1 MAGVVRKSD
10 ATRVLPVLGMLV
22 EVGVDGGPYQELRGA
37 SLVDHTAGSRSVSQV
52 ATFRGPGAVVGAKTV
67 ENVTFDLAA
76 VNPDLPIMDDLDRA
90 DRQQLIC
97 RVRMSI
103 FSRSILQPAADD
115 GVALA
120 LPVAAASGIKNLQN
134 AWGAKLTLPPKW
146 RDLVDSNEIQM
157 SDLIQLKNGPSD
169 FDDDET
175 YIVNVIAVDEDTNL
189 ITGSA
194 ASADAGGSAEAG
206 VYVKK
211 FDKAQVTAAVAANS
225 GNRFAARTGGWR
237 QQFSGT
243 VNQFGSIQGDASGS
257 PSLSSGV
264 VFTPPAYLS
273 KPKTLRLDEAAQ
285 TLADAA

>member
-103 FSRSILQPAADD
+103 FSRAILAPEVD
-115 GVALA
+115 GVVEIEAR
-120 LPVAAASGIKNLQN
+120 VAAASGIANLQN
-134 AWGAKLTLPPKW
+134 AWGSRLLLPQKW

-157 SDLIQLKNGPSD
+157 SDLVQIKLGGPPSD
-169 FDDDET
+169 DGDT

-189 ITGSA
+189 ITGSGD
-194 ASADAGGSAEAG
+194 SEEAG
-206 VYVKK
+206 VYVRK
-211 FDKAQVTAAVAANS
+211 FDKSHLAAAVGKAPTNQ
-225 GNRFAARTGGWR
+225 FAARTGGWR

-243 VNQFGSIQGDASGS
+243 VNQFGSIQGDAAGS